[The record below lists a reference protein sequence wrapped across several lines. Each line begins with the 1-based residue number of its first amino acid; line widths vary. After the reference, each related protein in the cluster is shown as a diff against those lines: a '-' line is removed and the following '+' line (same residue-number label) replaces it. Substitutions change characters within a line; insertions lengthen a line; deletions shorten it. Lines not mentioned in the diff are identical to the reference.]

1 MSTQVSGDSEINIH
15 RTGLLLTCTA
25 ICLAECTTDGHW
37 TTKPFSK
44 RCNMYQL
51 FFSSLGPNAWQ
62 KQLKRRDNYLTHG
75 LMAWGPFRSST
86 SWLVVNYLVARKK
99 TGGKPEVLLLSLRIH
114 TPHNCTLSTTGGYT
128 FNTWSLEEHSISKL
142 QQKSIKRYFTA
153 RETCLIQR
161 LENSM
166 CSAWRKR

>member
-1 MSTQVSGDSEINIH
+1 MSTQVSGDSEISIH
-15 RTGLLLTCTA
+15 RTCLLLTCTA

-114 TPHNCTLSTTGGYT
+114 TPHNWKAWGSTLSLQ
-128 FNTWSLEEHSISKL
+128 LEVTLLTHGALKNIPYPNYSKS
-142 QQKSIKRYFTA
+142 Q
-153 RETCLIQR
+153 
-161 LENSM
+161 
-166 CSAWRKR
+166 